1 MQYSKSA
8 TGQRGVALIV
18 SLIVLAAMTILG
30 LSSIRSTSMQQLII
44 KNMQFLTAAQH
55 IARTEING
63 QLDII
68 NTNLPGDPDQLIV
81 DLLTTPVDDVADTT
95 GTNTDTARLAYEQTA
110 FDQKTT
116 ITMLCDDCP
125 APIGGFSFGFGISAL
140 VGTIDSEA
148 SMNNSAA
155 SSSQEQGFWYL
166 KP

>member
-30 LSSIRSTSMQQLII
+30 LSSIRSTSVQQLII

-68 NTNLPGDPDQLIV
+68 NLNEPDPLIL
-81 DLLTTPVDDVADTT
+81 DLLTTPVNDVADTT
-95 GTNTDTARLAYEQTA
+95 GTKTDSAGLAYEQTA

-116 ITMLCDDCP
+116 ITMICSDCP